1 MREITPV
8 PLLWRGRSGMNCDRR
23 TFAAGLAGLAFCT
36 AVASASWPQQPEKLS
51 LRLGVA
57 NKSHLYYLPLT
68 LAERRGHFKDYGL
81 DIAIVDFEGGG
92 ESLDALMGGSVDVVT
107 GAYEHTL
114 RMQAKGQDV
123 RALIELGRFP
133 GIVLAV
139 RKGRPYKSPAD
150 LKGMKIGV
158 TAPGSSSSFFVLYL
172 MAKAGLKATDASFV
186 GVGGGPAAVDAMK
199 SGDLDAISNYDP
211 VITKLQQNDAIRI
224 VVDTRFPRVNYEI
237 FGGTNPA
244 AVLYAKQDFI
254 AANPD
259 TTQALVNAFYKTL
272 KWIATA
278 TTDEIVSSVPQD
290 YFLGDRDIY
299 VKALRS
305 NLLVYSKT
313 GVITPQGMKSA
324 LNMLAAFDPD
334 LIGAKFDLQKT
345 FDDRFIKRATIL
357 FDDPNNATLENDDR
371 RPEIELRATQD

>member
-1 MREITPV
+1 
-8 PLLWRGRSGMNCDRR
+8 MNYDRR
-23 TFAAGLAGLAFCT
+23 AFAAGLAGMAFC
-36 AVASASWPQQPEKLS
+36 AALPGASSAQQPETSS

-68 LAERRGHFKDYGL
+68 LAERRGYFKDYGL

-92 ESLDALMGGSVDVVT
+92 ESLDALMAGSVDVVT

-114 RMQAKGQDV
+114 RMQAKGRDV

-139 RKGRPYKSPAD
+139 RKSRPYKSPAD

-158 TAPGSSSSFFVLYL
+158 TAPGSSSSFFVQYL
-172 MAKAGLKATDASFV
+172 MAKAGLKAADASFV

-199 SGDLDAISNYDP
+199 SGELDAIANFDP
-211 VITKLQQNDAIRI
+211 VITRLEQDGAIRI
-224 VVDTRFPRVNYEI
+224 VADTRFPRVNYEI

-254 AANPD
+254 AAQAD
-259 TTQALVNAFYKTL
+259 TMQALVNAFYKTL

-278 TTDEIVSSVPQD
+278 TTDEIVNNIPDD
-290 YFLGDRDIY
+290 YFLGDRAIY
-299 VKALRS
+299 LKALRS

-313 GVITPQGMKSA
+313 GLITRQGMNSA
-324 LNMLAAFDPD
+324 LKMLATFNPE
-334 LIGAKFDLQKT
+334 LKGAKIDLQQT
-345 FDDRFIKRATIL
+345 FDDRFVKRATVL

-371 RPEIELRATQD
+371 RPLVDLGATQD